1 MSKIKLTGDS
11 SGYVEISAPSAAG
24 NNTLELPASGSKIVV
39 SDENDN
45 INVAGI
51 VTASSLYTTSINDLN
66 YPTAGPLSNR
76 NLIINGAM
84 QVAQRGTSSAGN
96 GFNTTSWP
104 VDRFKVANLTDAVL
118 TVSQEN
124 SGAPEGFQYWSK
136 VLVTTA
142 DTSIASTQY
151 STITQMIE
159 GYNFAQCKY
168 GTSDAKSIRV
178 SFYFKTNKS
187 GTYCM
192 IHRNESA
199 NRNFLYEFV
208 PSSLD
213 TWERIEY
220 TVPGDIT
227 GTWNVSTGIGFR
239 FELCMSNGTSYQSS
253 TVGSWFSGQYYHSTP
268 NQVNLFNE
276 VNNYIGITGVQ
287 VEVGEGSTPFEHRSY
302 GQELALCQRYYQQIG
317 KTSSGNDFFASGFT
331 TTNDFYGGGFL
342 KTTMRASPTISY
354 VGTIGDINYTHPAVG
369 ASASSIVT
377 YQANTESYSIRLN
390 SATGTTSGYGA
401 YARVTSSN
409 TALTFTSEL

>member
-1 MSKIKLTGDS
+1 MTVIRPNSISGITSITAQSNSLEYYDSDGNTLTVTGNINS
-11 SGYVEISAPSAAG
+11 SGISTFS
-24 NNTLELPASGSKIVV
+24 TLTATTISGV
-39 SDENDN
+39 ST
-45 INVAGI
+45 VG
-51 VTASSLYTTSINDLN
+51 VTSVYLDSINDLN

-96 GFNTTSWP
+96 GLNTTSWP
-104 VDRFKVANLTDAVL
+104 VDRFKVANNTDAVL
-118 TVSQEN
+118 TVSQES

-142 DTSIASTQY
+142 DTSIASNQY
-151 STITQMIE
+151 STISQFIE
-159 GYNFAQCKY
+159 GYNFAHCNF
-168 GTSDAKSIRV
+168 GLSNAKTIKV

-239 FELCMSNGTSYQSS
+239 FELCMSNGSAYQSS

-268 NQVNLFNE
+268 NQVNLYDTI
-276 VNNYIGITGVQ
+276 NNYIGITGVQ
-287 VEVGEGSTPFEHRSY
+287 VEIGENATEFEHRSY
-302 GQELALCQRYYQQIG
+302 GEELALCQRYYYQTPSHYHFLHKNSYYETQL
-317 KTSSGNDFFASGFT
+317 
-331 TTNDFYGGGFL
+331 FYFP
-342 KTTMRASPTISY
+342 TTMRASPT
-354 VGTIGDINYTHPAVG
+354 VNVPTPVLRA
-369 ASASSIVT
+369 
-377 YQANTESYSIRLN
+377 LN
-390 SATGTTSGYGA
+390 G
-401 YARVTSSN
+401 SSN
-409 TALTFTSEL
+409 VSYTGLSISRYTDGFYLNTTTTNNNTFYTFVMNGSITADAEL